1 MIYKTTTAKDAVLH
15 FAKSDTWL
23 NLWPG
28 NRNGKNKE
36 YSRCAKIIQDAQA
49 GNVSDERARWLLW
62 TYGGLTYRVSSTFEV
77 AVTEGNGVAFGEAA
91 KALAQMPD
99 NAPMI
104 CPQCGAECVEEWL
117 EYDVK
122 GEANYSYPAMVCTAN
137 PSHEWQTGEQMDA
150 TLEVLKTSP

>member
-49 GNVSDERARWLLW
+49 GKVSDERARGLLW
-62 TYGGLTYRVSSTFEV
+62 TYGGLAYRVSSTFEV
-77 AVTEGNGVAFGEAA
+77 AVKN
-91 KALAQMPD
+91 PC
-99 NAPMI
+99 I
-104 CPQCGAECVEEWL
+104 HCGAECVEEWL

-122 GEANYSYPAMVCTAN
+122 GEANYSYPAMVCTAD
-137 PSHEWQTGEQMDA
+137 PEHVWQSGKQMDA
-150 TLEVLKTSP
+150 TIEVLKTSP